1 MAMRPSIRQQMM
13 DEAKQD
19 SARRVQDTARSCFN
33 TARCE
38 PRPEDFDE
46 DTVSSLPEDSVSMA
60 STPRRDPK
68 SAKRLTRAA
77 RKLQEVQLPIVALN
91 DSLCFEVTLIKQD
104 ILDRFGFERQ
114 VRPLSEFLP
123 EGSSPA
129 PGLLLME
136 TPQKGLLRSWNETH
150 PENECVKRDA
160 LIVEFNGERDPK
172 KMMAMLYCAER
183 LHMKVAPRSVVNE
196 SVTRF
201 TSDLAADMEAE
212 LHQAERRQME
222 QHARAE
228 QAYKQQIKEQEE
240 VAASQTPIEAVV
252 DFLDIYGIA
261 PWWKG
266 LFGITAQ
273 QSQNM
278 SFGIHMDKQGNPRD
292 VMQMKHIIELSKMED
307 LHAHLEQRPWDSAIV
322 PTRKPRRAEQDEK
335 NVWFCCRSIHGSPGD
350 TTSLARVS

>member
-1 MAMRPSIRQQMM
+1 MTMLRWDPQPRDFNEDSSASLSEDSVSVTSSRDP
-13 DEAKQD
+13 D
-19 SARRVQDTARSCFN
+19 SARR
-33 TARCE
+33 
-38 PRPEDFDE
+38 
-46 DTVSSLPEDSVSMA
+46 
-60 STPRRDPK
+60 
-68 SAKRLTRAA
+68 LTRVA
-77 RKLQEVQLPIVALN
+77 RKLQEVPMPIGKNLS
-91 DSLCFEVTLIKQD
+91 DSLCFEVTLIKLD
-104 ILDRFGFERQ
+104 IFDGFGFESQ
-114 VRPLSEFLP
+114 VRPVREVLRG
-123 EGSSPA
+123 GSPPA
-129 PGLLLME
+129 PGLLLLE
-136 TPQKGLLRSWNETH
+136 TPPSGLLRSWNETH

-266 LFGITAQ
+266 LFGTTEQ
-273 QSQNM
+273 KSENM
-278 SFGIHMDKQGNPRD
+278 SSGMDKQVTLRD
-292 VMQMKHIIELSKMED
+292 VMQTERMQ
-307 LHAHLEQRPWDSAIV
+307 AHLHQRVGPSRNNAIA
-322 PTRKPRRAEQDEK
+322 PPRKPEQDDK
-335 NVWFCCRSIHGSPGD
+335 NSLFCCGRLTP
-350 TTSLARVS
+350 R

>member
-91 DSLCFEVTLIKQD
+91 DSLCFEVTLIKLD
-104 ILDRFGFERQ
+104 IFDGFGFESQ
-114 VRPLSEFLP
+114 VRPVREVLRGGL
-123 EGSSPA
+123 SPA
-129 PGLLLME
+129 PGLYLLE
-136 TPQKGLLRSWNETH
+136 SPSSGLLRRWNETH
-150 PENECVKRDA
+150 YESERVKKNA
-160 LIVEFNGERDPK
+160 IILELNGERDPQ
-172 KMMAMLYCAER
+172 KMMKMLYCADS
-183 LHMKVAPRSVVNE
+183 LHMKVAPHSLVE
-196 SVTRF
+196 P
-201 TSDLAADMEAE
+201 E
-212 LHQAERRQME
+212 LQLAERRQVE
-222 QHARAE
+222 QHALAE
-228 QAYKQQIKEQEE
+228 QAYKQIIKDQEE
-240 VAASQTPIEAVV
+240 AAAAQKKAAPIET
-252 DFLDIYGIA
+252 
-261 PWWKG
+261 WWKG